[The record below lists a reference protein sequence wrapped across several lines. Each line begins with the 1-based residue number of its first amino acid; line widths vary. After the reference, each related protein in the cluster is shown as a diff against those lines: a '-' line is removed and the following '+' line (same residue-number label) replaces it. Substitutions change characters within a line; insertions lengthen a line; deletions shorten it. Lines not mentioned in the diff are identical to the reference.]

1 LRELRCTG
9 DVEAAGTRKPIE
21 HSSAEGDFEPIEATA
36 LLQMPNFKQ
45 LVKPIWD
52 GLLKPIITPV
62 AGAFAT
68 IYCFQMSSGLAMSL
82 EAALSD
88 VVSRQFYSAVT
99 EPLNRQLVPQITEV
113 ITDQLPPNI
122 ATSMKEFVV
131 NTITDRVTD
140 SVTKRVMQTSAR
152 KIYRQY
158 VRAGGCLSSLTQRNI
173 AAQGV

>member
-1 LRELRCTG
+1 MSAGAVLAAVRSVRCSG
-9 DVEAAGTRKPIE
+9 SSEEAGRLAEHNATTMTRSE
-21 HSSAEGDFEPIEATA
+21 DDFEPLHATA

-52 GLLKPIITPV
+52 GLLQPIITPV
-62 AGAFAT
+62 AGAFVT
-68 IYCFQMSSGLAMSL
+68 VFCFQMSSGIAMSL
-82 EAALSD
+82 EAALGD

-140 SVTKRVMQTSAR
+140 SVSKRLMHTAANKIRTK
-152 KIYRQY
+152 
-158 VRAGGCLSSLTQRNI
+158 
-173 AAQGV
+173 